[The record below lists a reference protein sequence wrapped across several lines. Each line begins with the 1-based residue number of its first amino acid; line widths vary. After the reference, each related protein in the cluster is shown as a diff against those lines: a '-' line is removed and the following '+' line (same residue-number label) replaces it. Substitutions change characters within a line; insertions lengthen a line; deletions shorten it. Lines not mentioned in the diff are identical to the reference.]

1 MTDLVIERRETSTMS
16 NEGRVVIPAAMR
28 KAMGLEA
35 GSTVTFR
42 LEGDKLVM
50 TTRSAAIRKLQEL
63 FRDAP
68 NPSEGS
74 VVDELIAERRAEAAG
89 ENTE

>member
-1 MTDLVIERRETSTMS
+1 MTDLMIERSETSTVS

-42 LEGDKLVM
+42 LEAGELVM
-50 TTRSAAIRKLQEL
+50 TTRRAAIRKLQEL
-63 FRDAP
+63 VRNAP
-68 NPSEGS
+68 IKQAGS
-74 VVDELIAERRAEAAG
+74 VVDELIAERRAEAAREG
-89 ENTE
+89 AE